1 MLPAIPLLF
10 GKACKNYTG
19 EIKAAHQIPLQFAR
33 SAAGSGGRVS
43 GIFSEQIEVV
53 DHFVLFP
60 QQDSTTVRHMDVHYN
75 YITTLCCIWHGVAF
89 QCNTVHYIAV
99 RCIPLRCA
107 ALHCNYRA
115 LRYVT
120 LQCVMCVR
128 RLHSL
133 TFHWIALRCNAWQYS
148 VHGLILICTICM
160 HACLQTY
167 FSTNVEI
174 NWKTDKQPASQPGK
188 QIDRHGDRRTCR
200 DRYRDYDAETSHQWK
215 KTDKLEFVW

>member
-1 MLPAIPLLF
+1 MEVGCQGFSQNRLKSSITSCFFHSTWRLHNRETH
-10 GKACKNYTG
+10 GRT
-19 EIKAAHQIPLQFAR
+19 LQLYHY
-33 SAAGSGGRVS
+33 
-43 GIFSEQIEVV
+43 I
-53 DHFVLFP
+53 VL
-60 QQDSTTVRHMDVHYN
+60 H
-75 YITTLCCIWHGVAF
+75 LAWHRVAF

-115 LRYVT
+115 LRYVA

-148 VHGLILICTICM
+148 VHGLLLICTICM